1 MNILDVVLLVFA
13 FAYALSGYRQGFIVG
28 ACATAGLLLGGVAGV
43 WVAPKVLEGYDP
55 SLTVS
60 IAALCGVLLCATL
73 GQTVA
78 AVAGG
83 AIRRRVTWHPARAV
97 DAVGGAVL
105 SAAAA
110 LVVAWALGVAV
121 SGAHIPAIDR
131 EVSTSRVLSAV
142 DKVLPG
148 NADSVLDALNSV
160 VDQSIFPR
168 YLDPFVPERIVRVDP
183 PTRRV
188 LRDRQVRKAAP
199 SVLKV
204 LGTAESCSRS
214 SEGTGF
220 VYAPG
225 KVMTNAH
232 VVAGVEQPQVVT
244 ANGTLPADVVVYDS
258 DLDVAVLDVQGR
270 MAVEPLRFSR
280 TGDSGDSAAV
290 LGYPQNGPFHGEPAR
305 IRSEQRLRSPDIYGE
320 GTVFRDVYSLYAKV
334 RPGNSGGP
342 LVSPRGRVYG
352 VIFAASVSD
361 PQTGYALTAEQVA
374 RDAAAGR
381 RAGAPVGTGPCS
393 S

>member
-1 MNILDVVLLVFA
+1 MNVLDVVLLVFA
-13 FAYALSGYRQGFIVG
+13 VAYALSGYRQGFIVG
-28 ACATAGLLLGGVAGV
+28 ACATAGLLMGGAIGI
-43 WVAPKVLEGYDP
+43 WVAPMVLEGYDP

-60 IAALCGVLLCATL
+60 LAALCGVLLCATV
-73 GQTVA
+73 GQAIA
-78 AVAGG
+78 AYAGG
-83 AIRRRVTWHPARAV
+83 ALRRRVTWHPARAL
-97 DAVGGAVL
+97 DAVGGAAL
-105 SAAAA
+105 SGAAA

-121 SGAHIPAIDR
+121 SGAEIPAINR

-142 DKVLPG
+142 DRVLPG

-168 YLDPFVPERIVRVDP
+168 YIDPFVPERIISVDP

-188 LRDRQVRKAAP
+188 LRDPQVRRTAQ
-199 SVLKV
+199 SVVKI
-204 LGTAESCSRS
+204 LGTAESCARS

-225 KVMTNAH
+225 RVMTNAH
-232 VVAGVEQPQVVT
+232 VVAGVDEPEVIT
-244 ANGTLPADVVVYDS
+244 DSERLPAEVVLYDP
-258 DLDVAVLDVQGR
+258 DLDVAVLDVEDLDVP
-270 MAVEPLRFSR
+270 ALRFAR
-280 TGDSGDSAAV
+280 DGESGDAGAV
-290 LGYPQNGPFHGEPAR
+290 LGYPGNGPFHGEPAR

-320 GTVFRDVYSLYAKV
+320 GQVFREVFSLYAKV

-361 PQTGYALTAEQVA
+361 PQTGYALTADQVA
-374 RDAAAGR
+374 RDARAGR
-381 RAGAPVGTGPCS
+381 RSSTVVDTGPCS

>member
-1 MNILDVVLLVFA
+1 MNILDVILLVFA
-13 FAYALSGYRQGFIVG
+13 LAYALSGYRQGFIVG
-28 ACATAGLLLGGVAGV
+28 ACATAGLLLGGAAGV
-43 WVAPKVLEGYDP
+43 WVAPMVLEGYDP

-60 IAALCGVLLCATL
+60 LAALCGVLLCATV
-73 GQTVA
+73 GQAIA
-78 AVAGG
+78 ALAGG
-83 AIRRRVTWHPARAV
+83 ALRRRVTWRPARAL

-105 SAAAA
+105 SASAA

-121 SGAHIPAIDR
+121 SGAQIPAINR

-142 DKVLPG
+142 DNVLPG
-148 NADSVLDALNSV
+148 SADSVLDTLNSV

-168 YLDPFVPERIVRVDP
+168 YLDPFVPERIVSVDP

-188 LRDRQVRKAAP
+188 LRDAQVRRSAP
-199 SVLKV
+199 SVVKI

-232 VVAGVEQPQVVT
+232 VVAGVDEPEVIT
-244 ANGTLPADVVVYDS
+244 EDETLSAEVVVYDP
-258 DLDVAVLDVQGR
+258 DLDVAVLDVEGLD
-270 MAVEPLRFSR
+270 EGPLRFAR
-280 TGDSGDSAAV
+280 DGETGDSAAV
-290 LGYPQNGPFHGEPAR
+290 LGYPGNGPFHGEPAR
-305 IRSEQRLRSPDIYGE
+305 IRSEERLRSPDIYGE
-320 GTVFRDVYSLYAKV
+320 GTVYRDVFSLFAKV

-361 PQTGYALTAEQVA
+361 PQTGYALTADQVSRNA
-374 RDAAAGR
+374 RLGRDAER
-381 RAGAPVGTGPCS
+381 PVDTGPCS

>member
-1 MNILDVVLLVFA
+1 MNVLDIVLLVFA
-13 FAYALSGYRQGFIVG
+13 LAYALSGYRQGFIVG
-28 ACATAGLLLGGVAGV
+28 ACATAGLLVGGAVGI
-43 WVAPKVLEGYDP
+43 WVAPMVLEGYDP
-55 SLTVS
+55 SLVVS
-60 IAALCGVLLCATL
+60 LAALCGVLLCAAI

-78 AVAGG
+78 AYAGG
-83 AIRRRVTWHPARAV
+83 ALRRRVTWHPARAL
-97 DAVGGAVL
+97 DAVGGALL

-121 SGAHIPAIDR
+121 SGAQIPAVNR

-142 DKVLPG
+142 DAVLPG

-160 VDQSIFPR
+160 VDRSIFPR
-168 YLDPFVPERIVRVDP
+168 YLEPFVPERIVSVDP

-188 LRDRQVRKAAP
+188 LRDPQVRRTAQ
-199 SVLKV
+199 SVVKI
-204 LGTAESCSRS
+204 LGTAASCARS

-225 KVMTNAH
+225 RVMTNAH
-232 VVAGVEQPQVVT
+232 VVAGVDDPDVVT
-244 ANGTLPADVVVYDS
+244 GSETHDAEVVLYDP
-258 DLDVAVLDVQGR
+258 DLDVAVLDVEGLDT
-270 MAVEPLRFSR
+270 APLRFAR
-280 TGDSGDSAAV
+280 DADSGSAAAV
-290 LGYPQNGPFHGEPAR
+290 LGFPGNGPFHAEPAR
-305 IRSEQRLRSPDIYGE
+305 IRSEQRLRSPDIYGQ
-320 GTVFRDVYSLYAKV
+320 GVVFREVFSLFAKV

-361 PQTGYALTAEQVA
+361 PQTGYALTADQVA
-374 RDAAAGR
+374 RDAARGR
-381 RAGAPVGTGPCS
+381 RASTEVGTGPCS

>member
-1 MNILDVVLLVFA
+1 VNVLDIILLLFA

-28 ACATAGLLLGGVAGV
+28 ACATAGLLLGGAIGI
-43 WVAPKVLEGYDP
+43 WVAPMVLEGYDP

-60 IAALCGVLLCATL
+60 LAALCGVLLCAAV
-73 GQTVA
+73 GQAVA
-78 AVAGG
+78 AYAGG
-83 AIRRRVTWHPARAV
+83 ALRRRVTWHPARAV

-121 SGAHIPAIDR
+121 AGAQIPAITR
-131 EVSTSRVLSAV
+131 EVSTSKVLHAV
-142 DKVLPG
+142 DEVLPG
-148 NADSVLDALNSV
+148 NADTVLDALNSV

-168 YLDPFVPERIVRVDP
+168 YLDPFVPERIISVDP

-188 LRDRQVRKAAP
+188 LRDPQVRRASR
-199 SVLKV
+199 SVVKI
-204 LGTAESCSRS
+204 LGTAESCARS

-225 KVMTNAH
+225 RVMTNAH
-232 VVAGVEQPQVVT
+232 VVAGVDEPEVIT
-244 ANGTLPADVVVYDS
+244 DTEALPAEVVLYDP
-258 DLDVAVLDVQGR
+258 DLDVAVLDVEGLG
-270 MAVEPLRFSR
+270 VPSLRFAR
-280 TGDSGDSAAV
+280 GAESGDPAAV
-290 LGYPQNGPFHGEPAR
+290 LGFPGNGPFHGEPAR

-320 GTVFRDVYSLYAKV
+320 GEVQREVFSLFAKV

-342 LVSPRGRVYG
+342 LVSPSGRVYG

-361 PQTGYALTAEQVA
+361 SQTGYALTASQVTGDA
-374 RDAAAGR
+374 RAGR
-381 RAGAPVGTGPCS
+381 RADDVVDTGPCS

>member
-1 MNILDVVLLVFA
+1 MNVLDIVLLVFA
-13 FAYALSGYRQGFIVG
+13 LAYALSGYRQGFIVG
-28 ACATAGLLLGGVAGV
+28 ACATAGLLIGGASGI

-55 SLTVS
+55 SLAVS
-60 IAALCGVLLCATL
+60 LAALFGVLLCATL

-78 AVAGG
+78 AYAGG
-83 AIRRRVTWHPARAV
+83 AVRRRVTWNPARAL

-105 SAAAA
+105 SAGAA

-121 SGAHIPAIDR
+121 SGAQIPAINQ
-131 EVSTSRVLSAV
+131 EVSHSRVLSAV
-142 DKVLPG
+142 DAVLPG
-148 NADSVLDALNSV
+148 DADGVLDALNNV

-168 YLDPFVPERIVRVDP
+168 YLDPFVPERIVHVDP

-188 LRDRQVRKAAP
+188 LRDPQVRRTKD
-199 SVLKV
+199 SVVKV

-225 KVMTNAH
+225 RVMTNAH
-232 VVAGVEQPQVVT
+232 VVGVDEPEVVT
-244 ANGTLPADVVVYDS
+244 DGESLPAEVVLYDE
-258 DLDVAVLDVQGR
+258 DLDVAVLDVEGLDAR
-270 MAVEPLRFSR
+270 PLRFAKNAD
-280 TGDSGDSAAV
+280 TGDSAAV
-290 LGYPQNGPFHGEPAR
+290 LGYPGNGPFHAEPAR
-305 IRSEQRLRSPDIYGE
+305 IRSEQRLRGPDIYGS
-320 GTVFRDVYSLYAKV
+320 GVVHRDVFSLFAEV

-374 RDAAAGR
+374 RDAARGR
-381 RAGAPVGTGPCS
+381 RASVEVDTGPCS

>member
-1 MNILDVVLLVFA
+1 MNILDVILLVFA
-13 FAYALSGYRQGFIVG
+13 LAYALSGYRQGFIVG
-28 ACATAGLLLGGVAGV
+28 ACATAGLLLGGAAGV
-43 WVAPKVLEGYDP
+43 WVAPMVLEGYDP

-60 IAALCGVLLCATL
+60 LAALCGVLLCATV
-73 GQTVA
+73 GQAIA
-78 AVAGG
+78 ALAGG
-83 AIRRRVTWHPARAV
+83 ALRRRVTWRPARAL

-105 SAAAA
+105 SASAA

-121 SGAHIPAIDR
+121 SGAQIPAINR

-142 DKVLPG
+142 DNVLPG
-148 NADSVLDALNSV
+148 SADSVLDTLNSV

-168 YLDPFVPERIVRVDP
+168 YLDPFVPERIVSVDP

-188 LRDRQVRKAAP
+188 LRDAQVRRSAP
-199 SVLKV
+199 SVVKI

-232 VVAGVEQPQVVT
+232 VVAGVDEPEVIT
-244 ANGTLPADVVVYDS
+244 EDETLSAEVVVYDP
-258 DLDVAVLDVQGR
+258 DLDVAVLDVEGLD
-270 MAVEPLRFSR
+270 EGPLRFAR
-280 TGDSGDSAAV
+280 DGETGDSAAV
-290 LGYPQNGPFHGEPAR
+290 LGYPGNGPFHGEPAR
-305 IRSEQRLRSPDIYGE
+305 IRSEERLRSPDIYGE
-320 GTVFRDVYSLYAKV
+320 GTVYRDVFSLFAKV

-361 PQTGYALTAEQVA
+361 PQTGYALTADQVA
-374 RDAAAGR
+374 HNARLGRDAER
-381 RAGAPVGTGPCS
+381 PVDTGPCS